1 MAQGRLL
8 VLDDDA
14 TVGQML
20 VMAAQTAGFEA
31 RCCADLPAFITHL
44 QACPQTHVVVDL
56 NLPESSIEQVMQ
68 QLSEVGCRAQVIVC
82 SGAALQELQAALS
95 LARALGL
102 RTAGVLAKPFR
113 LAELRALLQAPD

>member
-20 VMAAQTAGFEA
+20 LMAAQAAGFEA
-31 RCCADLPAFITHL
+31 RRCADLPAFITHL
-44 QACPQTHVVVDL
+44 QSCPPTHVVVDL
-56 NLPESSIEQVMQ
+56 NLPGSSTEQVMQ
-68 QLSEVGCRAQVIVC
+68 QLSEVRCRARVIVC
-82 SGAALQELQAALS
+82 SGAAPQELQAALS